1 VGRFPPHGN
10 LAGRLFRTANAPPF
24 CALASTDHLQWS
36 NALPLS
42 HAKLASFYLQIGQ
55 QLGAGLTLAQALGD
69 RSAAP
74 ADDCAQLVRRIEAGE
89 PVGAIF
95 NAAGDWLPADDRPFL
110 IAAAET
116 GRLPRILQ
124 NLATRH
130 EELGIQQARMVQ
142 ACLYPVGVLHF
153 GALVFAYFRLLN
165 WETGLHWSTP
175 GFIAGVLM
183 IILPFWSGVVLLGVL
198 VRRRNPVAL
207 GLLNVLPAI
216 GAYRRQQALADF
228 AFALGHLLEAGAPI
242 GIAWSKAGTIANS
255 PRIAAAAATIC
266 AAIDRGAAPSTLLNA
281 QPVFPAAFVS
291 MYRTGEITGNL
302 DQNLLHLAATHRE
315 HAQKQLKLAASIY
328 PSVLFFAVAGL
339 VLYIVISAYS
349 GYIGNLNRL
358 MEGM

>member
-1 VGRFPPHGN
+1 
-10 LAGRLFRTANAPPF
+10 
-24 CALASTDHLQWS
+24 
-36 NALPLS
+36 LPLS
-42 HAKLASFYLQIGQ
+42 HAKLASFYLQLSQ
-55 QLGAGLTLAQALGD
+55 QLGAGLTLAQALAD

-89 PVGAIF
+89 PLAAIF

-110 IAAAET
+110 IAAADT

-130 EELGIQQARMVQ
+130 EELGIQQGRMLQ
-142 ACLYPVGVLHF
+142 ACLYPLGVLHF

-165 WETGLHWSTP
+165 WETGLNWSTP

-183 IILPFWSGVVLLGVL
+183 IILPFWSAVVLLSVL
-198 VRRRNPVAL
+198 VRRRNPLAL

-242 GIAWSKAGTIANS
+242 GKAWSNAGKIANS
-255 PRIAAAAATIC
+255 PRIAVAAATVC
-266 AAIDRGAAPSTLLNA
+266 AAIDRGVAPSTLLNA
-281 QPVFPAAFVS
+281 QPVFPTSFVS

-302 DQNLLHLAATHRE
+302 DQNLLHLAATHQE

-328 PSVLFFAVAGL
+328 PSVLFFGVAGL
-339 VLYIVISAYS
+339 VLYIVISAYA
-349 GYIGNLNRL
+349 GYIGNLNHL
-358 MEGM
+358 VEGM